1 MVNME
6 YNSRAGYNQMVGGND
21 SFFKMEPQNNS
32 GNYAR
37 RDFPHIGSAPPF
49 PPQGSYYSHGAMV
62 THGGLQG
69 GAMDHMTPGVP
80 GISSHSNYL
89 QASGMPVPS
98 LTPMPPVNPVN
109 PMTSKQEVT
118 LPSLTPAPSRSE
130 ELDPTQSV
138 TSVHPVTPMHS
149 VTQEHSVTSEDR
161 KPHDYRELDKL
172 ASDIA
177 VLDKIASDISVKE
190 NLQKPS
196 PEQDKENTKIMNKT
210 QENLQNT
217 FPEQDKE
224 NTKMNKM
231 EASPDHP
238 DRKSEDAAPPAGPS
252 EGDQHGVIG
261 VSQCSVCTVKFSSED
276 ALHKH
281 IETHGRICLVC
292 FEVCLLFYR

>member
-6 YNSRAGYNQMVGGND
+6 YNSRAGYNQMISGND

-32 GNYAR
+32 GNFTR
-37 RDFPHIGSAPPF
+37 RDFPHIGSAPAF
-49 PPQGSYYSHGAMV
+49 PPQDSYYPHGAIV

-69 GAMDHMTPGVP
+69 GAMDHMTPGVS
-80 GISSHSNYL
+80 GISSHGSYL

-118 LPSLTPAPSRSE
+118 LPSLTPAPLRSE
-130 ELDPTQSV
+130 ELDPTQSA
-138 TSVHPVTPMHS
+138 TSVHSVTSAHS
-149 VTQEHSVTSEDR
+149 VTPVHSVTSEDR
-161 KPHDYRELDKL
+161 KPCDYRELDKL

-177 VLDKIASDISVKE
+177 VLDKIASDISVEE
-190 NLQKPS
+190 NREKTYS
-196 PEQDKENTKIMNKT
+196 ENDEENTIMNKT
-210 QENLQNT
+210 EENRQKI
-217 FPEQDKE
+217 FPKHNKE
-224 NTKMNKM
+224 NTQTNKTDVP
-231 EASPDHP
+231 SDPPDA
-238 DRKSEDAAPPAGPS
+238 KNEDAGPPAGPS

-292 FEVCLLFYR
+292 FEVGLFLCR